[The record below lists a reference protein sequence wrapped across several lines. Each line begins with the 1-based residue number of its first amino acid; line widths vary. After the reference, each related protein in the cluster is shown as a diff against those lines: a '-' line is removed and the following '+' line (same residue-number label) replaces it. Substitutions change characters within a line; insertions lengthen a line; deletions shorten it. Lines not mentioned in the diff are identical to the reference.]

1 MLSVMF
7 YAVIVC
13 VIMTYVV
20 ISDSLHNV
28 VGLRDRLFWKVSF
41 ISFFS
46 LYVMSFKLIKR
57 GNVWM
62 AFDVKLLIETVVL
75 ICATLHK
82 SEDLTYGTSIENI
95 TGRMDDAFHVLQS
108 A

>member
-1 MLSVMF
+1 MFSVLF
-7 YAVIVC
+7 YALLVC

-57 GNVWM
+57 GNFLM
-62 AFDVKLLIETVVL
+62 AVDVKLLIESVVL
-75 ICATLHK
+75 VCATLYK
-82 SEDLTYGTSIENI
+82 SDDLTYGTSIENI
-95 TGRMDDAFHVLQS
+95 TGHMDDVFNLLRSV
-108 A
+108 